1 MSLCL
6 KLHLWP
12 LPWQL
17 QDGIQ
22 LFVWEEFL
30 VSLSYCTLKNIREGD
45 ANKVNFLFFIK
56 YEEQVLIEIE
66 KELLSGNNMQA
77 KNREFPRSC

>member
-30 VSLSYCTLKNIREGD
+30 VSLSYCPLKNIREGD
-45 ANKVNFLFFIK
+45 AKKVNFLFFIK